1 VRAFERLLSATARR
15 VLAWSGRHAEPSRRP
30 WVDALGGELELVEG
44 GPARL
49 LWALGGLSIVCS
61 TRRTTLTRIWRSLPG
76 PLRIGVFGIALAVVG
91 VVAIVWSNVIVP
103 SHESDDEYTTWY
115 LVGYLV
121 LFAYF
126 GASGFL
132 AARTGSSIRDAAL
145 TGAITA
151 VISIGIALVTFIV
164 IDNLFLDVVMQ
175 QPDKANGFAH
185 SGMTSQRD
193 YVNQGNFALPV
204 VLLTVASIG
213 AGCGLFGGLLA
224 HLLGRRRAAAV

>member
-1 VRAFERLLSATARR
+1 MALRLRPQPATPAPLRDPLPHPGAARRARLPGDPLGRGRAAGPAAAPHVPADGGRARTGQVATRRDRPGPPAGGGGLGSVRAFERLLSATARR

-30 WVDALGGELELVEG
+30 WVDALGGELELVQG

-132 AARTGSSIRDAAL
+132 AAWTGSSIR
-145 TGAITA
+145 
-151 VISIGIALVTFIV
+151 
-164 IDNLFLDVVMQ
+164 
-175 QPDKANGFAH
+175 
-185 SGMTSQRD
+185 
-193 YVNQGNFALPV
+193 
-204 VLLTVASIG
+204 
-213 AGCGLFGGLLA
+213 
-224 HLLGRRRAAAV
+224 